1 MNTISRFRNLRTLIP
16 CLTLLTGA
24 VRAGQ
29 VVMDF
34 NHLSAPGALNTITSP
49 QNEDGLRI
57 TNANAFYIFGPGNT
71 RNTGHKAMVNQF
83 TGHITTLTAQSG
95 SKFTLLS
102 MRLSPYDAGPESTV
116 TFTGNK
122 AGGGTVTAVLTTG
135 TAIAGVVRTFPANFN
150 DLTSVT
156 WSMTAG
162 NTYHQ
167 FDDITAILPPQIR
180 VTSPKTVTENSG
192 SATVGVTLSEPLA
205 TPLAMSYLAVNGT
218 ALATT
223 DFLANGQIGSQF
235 NIPAGQTSWSLDVD
249 IINDTTVEAL
259 EQFTF
264 GFSTTATNVAFADG
278 ISSTTIKI
286 ASEDGVTGFP
296 GWMSA
301 HGLTANDALPDADP
315 NGDGIRN
322 LETWLCRI
330 NPAGPSPAAWL
341 ERRATFLLDAAAR
354 PALRFTVPAPLPSDV
369 RIIFEETAVLSSWS
383 EQARRTGFGLGS
395 LWTGTGSARVTES
408 NGAGGRTITCAGSQT
423 TRNRPKAWLR
433 LKLDYVTG
441 GGSD

>member
-1 MNTISRFRNLRTLIP
+1 MIIRSLLSVL
-16 CLTLLTGA
+16 CCSSLTLLTGA

-34 NHLSAPGALNTITSP
+34 NNLSAPGANNTISAT
-49 QNEDGLRI
+49 QLEDGLQI
-57 TNANAFYIFGPGNT
+57 HNGSGFYIFGPGSP
-71 RNTGHKAMVNQF
+71 RNTGHKAMANQF
-83 TGHITTLTAQSG
+83 TGATTTLTAQSG

-102 MRLSPYDAGPESTV
+102 MRLSPYSAGSEGTV
-116 TFTGNK
+116 TFTGTK
-122 AGGGTVTAVLTTG
+122 AAGGTVTAVLTTG
-135 TAIAGVVRTFPANFN
+135 TALAGVVRTFPATFN
-150 DLTSVT
+150 DLSSVT
-156 WSMTAG
+156 WNMTAG

-167 FDDITAILPPQIR
+167 FDDITAILPPQVI
-180 VTSPKTVTENSG
+180 VTSPQTVTENSG

-205 TPLAMSYLAVNGT
+205 APLNMSYLATNDT
-218 ALATT
+218 AIATVDYLAG
-223 DFLANGQIGSQF
+223 GQTGGNFS
-235 NIPAGQTSWSLDVD
+235 IPAGQTAWSINVD
-249 IINDTTVEAL
+249 IINDTAVESL

-264 GFSTTATNVAFADG
+264 GFSTAATHVIFAGGTAT
-278 ISSTTIKI
+278 TTVKI

-408 NGAGGRTITCAGSQT
+408 TGTGGRTITCAGSQT